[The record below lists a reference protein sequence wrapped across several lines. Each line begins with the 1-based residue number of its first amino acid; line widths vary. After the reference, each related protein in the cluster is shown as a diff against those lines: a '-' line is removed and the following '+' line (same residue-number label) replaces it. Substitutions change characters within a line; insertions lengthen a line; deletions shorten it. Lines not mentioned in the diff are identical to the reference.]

1 LIVWWNGERRE
12 VDDATTVA
20 ELMEARGVPARGVAV
35 AVDGAV
41 LPRTSWT
48 ATPLAEGIRL
58 EVLTAVQGG

>member
-1 LIVWWNGERRE
+1 MIVWWNGERRE

-20 ELMEARGVPARGVAV
+20 ELMHIRGVPTSGVAV

-41 LPRTSWT
+41 LPRASWP
-48 ATPLAEGIRL
+48 ATPLAEGTRL